1 MIYGEAEQE
10 GFAQKVSCGAAAA
23 RRRYFASVVEAW
35 RWMAFALRGALRAI
49 ATDGKVA
56 SDAVKVAAKED
67 ERKIFKALSLFL
79 SSLGSSIILSQNGDR
94 INHVFQRH
102 I

>member
-23 RRRYFASVVEAW
+23 RRYFASVVEAW
-35 RWMAFALRGALRAI
+35 RWMAFALRGGGALRA
-49 ATDGKVA
+49 AAADGKVA

-67 ERKIFKALSLFL
+67 ERKIFKALSLSF
-79 SSLGSSIILSQNGDR
+79 SLP
-94 INHVFQRH
+94 
-102 I
+102 

>member
-1 MIYGEAEQE
+1 MAPPR
-10 GFAQKVSCGAAAA
+10 AAA

-35 RWMAFALRGALRAI
+35 RWMAFALRGALRA
-49 ATDGKVA
+49 AAADGKVA

-67 ERKIFKALSLFL
+67 ERKIFKALSL